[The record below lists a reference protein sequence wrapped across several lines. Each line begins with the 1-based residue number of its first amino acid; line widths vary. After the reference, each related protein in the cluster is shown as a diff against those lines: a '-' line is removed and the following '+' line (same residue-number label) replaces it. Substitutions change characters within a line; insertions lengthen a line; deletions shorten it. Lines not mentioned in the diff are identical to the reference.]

1 MIRGSK
7 ALVAALL
14 AVLSVVMMT
23 TAVEAQQYPVQPTV
37 TVDRPAVVQGENVT
51 ISGTG
56 WSPECNVVLSYN
68 PVIGEAT
75 VNPDGTFTFVWN
87 TAGVPVGPQTV
98 TITQPCTGQSLQVQ
112 VTVMAP
118 GSSTTPSQPTQTGT
132 LPRTGTDSTGMLLR
146 GGLVLLALGG
156 LALLAGRRMR
166 SDATA

>member
-7 ALVAALL
+7 ALVAALV
-14 AVLSVVMMT
+14 AVLSIVLMT
-23 TAVEAQQYPVQPTV
+23 SAVEAQVYPTQPTV
-37 TVDRPAVVQGENVT
+37 TVDTPAVVQGENVT

-56 WSPECNVVLSYN
+56 WDPACAVILSYN

-98 TITQPCTGQSLQVQ
+98 TVTQPCSGQSLQVE
-112 VTVMAP
+112 VTVLAP
-118 GSSTTPSQPTQTGT
+118 GSSTTPTSPTTTGT

-166 SDATA
+166 NDATA